1 MIRLP
6 RNPNTRVALSAL
18 AGVCVM
24 TGAAFAAV
32 PLYDLFCRVT
42 GYGGT
47 TQVAD
52 GLIGDVL
59 DREVT
64 VYFDANTNR
73 DLPWEFEPLQRSITL
88 NVGESGLAYY
98 RATNSTDTP
107 LTGVATFNVAPFKA
121 GPYFSKIECFC
132 FTEQQLKAGE
142 VMDMPV
148 QFYVDPADRLWLELN
163 QLYLLAERLGVEDDT
178 WTDQENHSR
187 SETTVAQAYL
197 RPILLALCK
206 PNQLRHRQL
215 SMVFNALEL
224 WAPSVTIGLPDGNSL
239 FCVDLDCHQGPRY
252 ENMMIEPLAPR
263 CLHTEDLVW
272 ELEAFAKDLDGKLP
286 MPEQFPPELVSHLAD
301 AWGAMRQRACGRT

>member
-1 MIRLP
+1 MKWTPMIRLP

-73 DLPWEFEPLQRSITL
+73 DLPWDFEPLQRSITL

-132 FTEQQLKAGE
+132 FTEQTLQPGE
-142 VMDMPV
+142 SIEMPV
-148 QFYVDPADRLWLELN
+148 LFFVDPLIDEEDRMDDVASITLSYTFFE
-163 QLYLLAERLGVEDDT
+163 AET
-178 WTDQENHSR
+178 PDQ
-187 SETTVAQAYL
+187 
-197 RPILLALCK
+197 
-206 PNQLRHRQL
+206 PN
-215 SMVFNALEL
+215 
-224 WAPSVTIGLPDGNSL
+224 DG
-239 FCVDLDCHQGPRY
+239 
-252 ENMMIEPLAPR
+252 
-263 CLHTEDLVW
+263 
-272 ELEAFAKDLDGKLP
+272 
-286 MPEQFPPELVSHLAD
+286 
-301 AWGAMRQRACGRT
+301 RAAR